1 MQKKALNFFL
11 HLIYYGTQFGY
22 WAHFITTKA
31 QTMAFW
37 GKPRRP
43 VVALGSVKSKLL
55 KSLS

>member
-1 MQKKALNFFL
+1 MFDKPTFQ
-11 HLIYYGTQFGY
+11 QVGY
-22 WAHFITTKA
+22 WAHFIMIKA